1 MALPR
6 DRGQDGIVEK
16 LVSSPRI
23 RLHVAQGRELLVE
36 PGFKVDTQAGV
47 TTLPE
52 SGSDQQP
59 RRNGTSDPPVS
70 VSERMTR
77 SRVFGRDLQALTL
90 GEFVREERIFR
101 QLASASCKEL
111 RYLVKSYDR
120 SQLRIRS
127 GLKSRIR
134 RTVGADATP
143 PRRTHGS
150 RLRDP

>member
-1 MALPR
+1 M
-6 DRGQDGIVEK
+6 EK
-16 LVSSPRI
+16 LVPSPRI

-77 SRVFGRDLQALTL
+77 CQASY
-90 GEFVREERIFR
+90 GFRAER
-101 QLASASCKEL
+101 
-111 RYLVKSYDR
+111 
-120 SQLRIRS
+120 
-127 GLKSRIR
+127 R
-134 RTVGADATP
+134 RMPG
-143 PRRTHGS
+143 
-150 RLRDP
+150 RLRRLQFGAQIA